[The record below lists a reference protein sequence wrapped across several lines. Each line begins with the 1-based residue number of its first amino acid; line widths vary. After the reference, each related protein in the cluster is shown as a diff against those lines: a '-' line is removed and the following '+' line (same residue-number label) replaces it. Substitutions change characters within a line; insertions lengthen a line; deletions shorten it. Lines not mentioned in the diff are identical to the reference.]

1 MRTKFDYFSERS
13 PILVTLKTSPR
24 AYLMVFL
31 LKLARPSENI
41 NNLKGRVNQF
51 LYNFTTVLWNSPVFE
66 IKYLYQIQNVQE
78 EIYMLSLNFSTLS
91 LKMSS

>member
-41 NNLKGRVNQF
+41 NNQKGRVNEF
-51 LYNFTTVLWNSPVFE
+51 LYNFTNVLWNSPVFK